1 LAKKGKEGKQ
11 ATVREAT
18 SLALSAG
25 APAPVPSGPPPHPP
39 LELPPVPDLRQ
50 LVNRFTKARLC
61 YGNPV
66 KAGDRTIV
74 PVASVRAMGG
84 GGAGRT
90 ADQDSSGGG
99 GGGMLSGRPVGFIE
113 VSSDGARFRRIV
125 TAADIVRGIAAV
137 GGAAAALAVAGDR
150 LRRPGRRP
158 RRSPLRSL
166 RR

>member
-1 LAKKGKEGKQ
+1 LAKKGKGGKQ
-11 ATVREAT
+11 ATAREAT
-18 SLALSAG
+18 ALALSAG
-25 APAPVPSGPPPHPP
+25 APAPAPPPHPP
-39 LELPPVPDLRQ
+39 LELPPPPDLRQ

-90 ADQDSSGGG
+90 ADQDQSGAGGG
-99 GGGMLSGRPVGFIE
+99 GLLSGRPVGFIE

-125 TAADIVRGIAAV
+125 TASDVVRGIAVV
-137 GGAAAALAVAGDR
+137 GGAAAMLAVAGDR
-150 LRRPGRRP
+150 LRRPGRGP

>member
-1 LAKKGKEGKQ
+1 MAKKGKDGKQ
-11 ATVREAT
+11 ATGREAT
-18 SLALSAG
+18 SLALTAG
-25 APAPVPSGPPPHPP
+25 APAPVAAP
-39 LELPPVPDLRQ
+39 LELPPASDLRQ

-113 VSSDGARFRRIV
+113 VAPDGARFRRIV
-125 TAADIVRGIAAV
+125 TAGDIVRGVAAA
-137 GGAAAALAVAGDR
+137 GGAAAAVAAVVRRPNGAGGLR
-150 LRRPGRRP
+150 LRGRGR